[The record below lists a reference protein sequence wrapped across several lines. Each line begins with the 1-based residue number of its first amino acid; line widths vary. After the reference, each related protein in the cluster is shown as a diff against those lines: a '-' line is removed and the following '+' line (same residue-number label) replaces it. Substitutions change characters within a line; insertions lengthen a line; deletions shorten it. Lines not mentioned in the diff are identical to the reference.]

1 MHIVYK
7 GYKRKVVVVRNTE
20 SSLFESAYF
29 VLREGADKHAI
40 RDMLKEASRI
50 IKEKTAEDECPTVLK
65 RFFSFSLGCAIC
77 SVIFTVIVIF
87 LA

>member
-1 MHIVYK
+1 MYK
-7 GYKRKVVVVRNTE
+7 GYKRKVVVVRDTK

-29 VLREGADKHAI
+29 VLRENSEGHSVS
-40 RDMLKEASRI
+40 DMMKEASKI
-50 IKEKTAEDECPTVLK
+50 IKEKTAEDECPAYLK
-65 RFFSFSLGCAIC
+65 KFFSFSLGCAIC